1 MDFDKRRPHLRRPQ
15 SWTSVGFPETLI
27 DDWVLPTNLLRL
39 RFESAIPDE
48 SIEPTHVGR
57 ICMLPSVRPAFE
69 RRALPV
75 ALQRKPRSC
84 LHRGESLT
92 PARLPRPRTN

>member
-1 MDFDKRRPHLRRPQ
+1 MDFDKQRPHLRRPQ
-15 SWTSVGFPETLI
+15 AWTGAGFPETLI
-27 DDWVLPTNLLRL
+27 DDWVLPTNSLRL
-39 RFESAIPDE
+39 HFESAIRGE

-57 ICMLPSVRPAFE
+57 ICTLPSVRQAFE

-92 PARLPRPRTN
+92 PARLPRSRVN